1 MYVVFYV
8 IFVFIIIIKCY
19 KNVYELVYIFENGK
33 IKFINFELCFGFFK
47 IIFYI
52 YYIIRCFYWF
62 DFLWILK
69 FFYEFFVGNI
79 FILLEI

>member
-47 IIFYI
+47 IRYI
-52 YYIIRCFYWF
+52 LY
-62 DFLWILK
+62 
-69 FFYEFFVGNI
+69 
-79 FILLEI
+79 ILLDVFIDLILNEF